1 MNMIALNTTTQLRQA
16 KRSTVKVKAP
26 MATKSNIDVKPA
38 ASAKHSDH
46 QSGTAKRLVST
57 KSLSREEWLQFR
69 KQGIGSS
76 DAAAACGIHP
86 YLSMLELWMIK
97 TGRMT
102 SNIDQSIEGYSP
114 LYWGNTL
121 EPMVAK
127 YYQEHTGNKV
137 RRVNAILQHPDPDN
151 HFMLAN
157 LDYAITGSD
166 EVQILECKTAGE
178 HGVKLWR
185 HGVPLYVT
193 CQVQHQ
199 LAVTGKSAAHICV
212 LLCGHEAKIYKVER
226 DERLIA
232 SITEHERLFWQYVET
247 DTPPTPD
254 HSESAARAL
263 KQLYP
268 KPEPSSKVNLTDDN
282 GANKLFDKLLSYRAS
297 IQEIEERHDQVKH
310 QLQTLIADNEI
321 AVFEKGAISWKRSK
335 DSTTLD
341 SKALL
346 KAKPELLK
354 QFSKTRQ
361 GSRRFVILNDNQAST
376 HSTINKTI
384 ESIQYTQ
391 TAHKAHL

>member
-1 MNMIALNTTTQLRQA
+1 MNMIALNNTTTQPRV
-16 KRSTVKVKAP
+16 KRVTVKSKASIKARHNSAELPTTKIEGKTVK
-26 MATKSNIDVKPA
+26 S
-38 ASAKHSDH
+38 SAI
-46 QSGTAKRLVST
+46 QSSTPKRLVNT
-57 KSLSREEWLQFR
+57 KSLSREEWLAVR

-97 TGRMT
+97 TGRME
-102 SNIDQSIEGYSP
+102 SSIDESLEGYSP

-137 RRVNAILQHPDPDN
+137 RRVNAILQHPDPDK

-157 LDYAITGSD
+157 LDYSVVGSD
-166 EVQILECKTAGE
+166 EIQILECKTAGE
-178 HGVKLWR
+178 HGAKLWK

-199 LAVTGKSAAHICV
+199 LAVTGKTAAHICV

-226 DERLIA
+226 DERLIE
-232 SITEHERLFWQYVET
+232 SIIEHERLFWQYVAT

-268 KPEPSSKVNLTDDN
+268 NPKPSSKVDLRDDD
-282 GANKLFDKLLSYRAS
+282 GANKLFEQLLSYRDYM
-297 IQEIEERHDQVKH
+297 QELEQRHDQVKH
-310 QLQTLIADNEI
+310 QLQTLIADNEV

-335 DSTTLD
+335 DSVGLD
-341 SKALL
+341 SKAVI
-346 KAKPELLK
+346 KAYPELLAK
-354 QFSKTRQ
+354 FSKTRQ
-361 GSRRFVILNDNQAST
+361 GSRRFVILN
-376 HSTINKTI
+376 
-384 ESIQYTQ
+384 E
-391 TAHKAHL
+391 

>member
-1 MNMIALNTTTQLRQA
+1 MNMIALNNTTTQPRV
-16 KRSTVKVKAP
+16 KRVTVKSKASIKARHNSAELPTTKIEGKTVK
-26 MATKSNIDVKPA
+26 S
-38 ASAKHSDH
+38 SAI
-46 QSGTAKRLVST
+46 QSSTPKRLVNT
-57 KSLSREEWLQFR
+57 KSLSREEWLAVR

-97 TGRMT
+97 TGRME
-102 SNIDQSIEGYSP
+102 SSIDESLEGYAP

-137 RRVNAILQHPDPDN
+137 RRVNAILQHPDPDK

-157 LDYAITGSD
+157 LDYSVVGSD
-166 EVQILECKTAGE
+166 KIQILECKTAGE
-178 HGVKLWR
+178 HGAKLWK

-199 LAVTGKSAAHICV
+199 LAVTGKTAAHICV

-226 DERLIA
+226 DERLIE
-232 SITEHERLFWQYVET
+232 SIIEHERLFWQYVAT
-247 DTPPTPD
+247 DTPPTPA

-268 KPEPSSKVNLTDDN
+268 NPKPSSKVDLRDDD
-282 GANKLFDKLLSYRAS
+282 GANKLFEQLLSYRDYM
-297 IQEIEERHDQVKH
+297 QELEQRHDQVKH
-310 QLQTLIADNEI
+310 QLQTLIADNEV

-335 DSTTLD
+335 DSVGLD
-341 SKALL
+341 SKAVI
-346 KAKPELLK
+346 KAYPELLAK
-354 QFSKTRQ
+354 FSKTRQ
-361 GSRRFVILNDNQAST
+361 GSRRFVILN
-376 HSTINKTI
+376 
-384 ESIQYTQ
+384 E
-391 TAHKAHL
+391 

>member
-1 MNMIALNTTTQLRQA
+1 MNTIALNHIAQLRQT
-16 KRSTVKVKAP
+16 KRANVKVKAP
-26 MATKSNIDVKPA
+26 ITTKANIDSETVKP
-38 ASAKHSDH
+38 STN
-46 QSGTAKRLVST
+46 QSTTAKRLVNT
-57 KSLSREEWLQFR
+57 KTLSHEDWLEVR

-97 TGRMT
+97 TGRLH
-102 SNIDQSIEGYSP
+102 SHLDDDIDGYSP

-127 YYQEHTGNKV
+127 YYQQHTGNKV

-166 EVQILECKTAGE
+166 DVQILECKTAGE
-178 HGVKLWR
+178 HGAKLWK

-199 LAVTGKSAAHICV
+199 LAVTGKTAAHICV
-212 LLCGHEAKIYKVER
+212 LLCGHEAKIFKVER
-226 DERLIA
+226 DEKLIA
-232 SITEHERLFWQYVET
+232 SIIEHERLFWQYVET

-263 KQLYP
+263 KLLYP
-268 KPEPSSKVNLTDDN
+268 TPEPSSKVDLTDDD
-282 GANKLFDKLLSYRAS
+282 GANKLFEQLLSYRDYM
-297 IQEIEERHDQVKH
+297 QELEQRHDQVKH

-335 DSTTLD
+335 DSISLD
-341 SKALL
+341 SKALT
-346 KAKPELLK
+346 KAHPEMLD
-354 QFSKTRQ
+354 QFSKTRP
-361 GSRRFVILNDNQAST
+361 GSRRFVILNDN
-376 HSTINKTI
+376 
-384 ESIQYTQ
+384 
-391 TAHKAHL
+391 

>member
-1 MNMIALNTTTQLRQA
+1 MNMIALNNTTTTQPRL
-16 KRSTVKVKAP
+16 KRATVKGKASRTAKP
-26 MATKSNIDVKPA
+26 ETKGKPA
-38 ASAKHSDH
+38 ELTLKQNEAIGRPNQANTST
-46 QSGTAKRLVST
+46 TAKRLINT
-57 KSLSREEWLQFR
+57 KSLSREDWLQFR

-86 YLSMLELWMIK
+86 YISMLELWMIK
-97 TGRMT
+97 TGRMS

-137 RRVNAILQHPDPDN
+137 RRVNAILQHPNPDK

-178 HGVKLWR
+178 HGAKLWKD
-185 HGVPLYVT
+185 GVPLYVT

-199 LAVTGKSAAHICV
+199 LAVTGKQAAHICV

-226 DERLIA
+226 DERLIQ
-232 SITEHERLFWQYVET
+232 SIMEHERLFWQYVQT

-268 KPEPSSKVNLTDDN
+268 NTKPSSKVDLTDDD
-282 GANKLFDKLLSYRAS
+282 GANKLFEQLLSYRDYM
-297 IQEIEERHDQVKH
+297 QELEQRHDQVKH
-310 QLQTLIADNEI
+310 QLQTLIADNEV

-335 DSTTLD
+335 DSISLD
-341 SKALL
+341 SKALI
-346 KAKPELLK
+346 KAHPELLAT
-354 QFSKTRQ
+354 FSKIRQ
-361 GSRRFVILNDNQAST
+361 GSRRFVVLNV
-376 HSTINKTI
+376 
-384 ESIQYTQ
+384 
-391 TAHKAHL
+391 

>member
-1 MNMIALNTTTQLRQA
+1 MKANTRH
-16 KRSTVKVKAP
+16 STPLVSKA
-26 MATKSNIDVKPA
+26 
-38 ASAKHSDH
+38 
-46 QSGTAKRLVST
+46 QSTNAKRLIST
-57 KSLSREEWLQFR
+57 KNLSREDWLAVR
-69 KQGIGSS
+69 RQGIGSS

-102 SNIDQSIEGYSP
+102 SNIDASSNNDIEGYSP

-137 RRVNAILQHPDPDN
+137 RRVNAVLQHPDK

-178 HGVKLWR
+178 HGAKLWK

-199 LAVTGKSAAHICV
+199 LAVTGKQAAHICV

-226 DERLIA
+226 DERLIE
-232 SITEHERLFWQYVET
+232 SITEHERLFWQYVDT

-263 KQLYP
+263 KLLYP
-268 KPEPSSKVNLTDDN
+268 TAKPSTKVDLREDA
-282 GANKLFDKLLSYRAS
+282 GANKLFEQLLSYRDCM
-297 IQEIEERHDQVKH
+297 QELEQRHDQVKH
-310 QLQTLIADNEI
+310 QLQTLIANNEV
-321 AVFEKGAISWKRSK
+321 AVFDKGAISWKRSK
-335 DSTTLD
+335 DSIGLD
-341 SKALL
+341 SKAVIKAHPDLL
-346 KAKPELLK
+346 T
-354 QFSKTRQ
+354 QFGKTKQ
-361 GSRRFVILNDNQAST
+361 GSRRFVILDD
-376 HSTINKTI
+376 
-384 ESIQYTQ
+384 
-391 TAHKAHL
+391 

>member
-1 MNMIALNTTTQLRQA
+1 MNMIALNNTTQPRL
-16 KRSTVKVKAP
+16 KRATVEGKSPINARYNSEDRPITKVEGKA
-26 MATKSNIDVKPA
+26 VKP
-38 ASAKHSDH
+38 STN
-46 QSGTAKRLVST
+46 QSTTPKRLVNI
-57 KSLSREEWLQFR
+57 KNLSREDWLQFR

-97 TGRMT
+97 TGRME
-102 SNIDQSIEGYSP
+102 SSIDQSIEGYSP

-137 RRVNAILQHPDPDN
+137 RRVNAILQHPDPDKA
-151 HFMLAN
+151 FMLAN

-178 HGVKLWR
+178 HGAKLWK

-199 LAVTGKSAAHICV
+199 LAVTGKTAAHICV

-226 DERLIA
+226 DERLIE
-232 SITEHERLFWQYVET
+232 SITRHERLFWQYVET

-268 KPEPSSKVNLTDDN
+268 NPKPSSKVDLTDDD
-282 GANKLFDKLLSYRAS
+282 GANKLFEQLLSYRDYM
-297 IQEIEERHDQVKH
+297 QELEQRHDQVKH
-310 QLQTLIADNEI
+310 QLQTLIADNEV

-335 DSTTLD
+335 DSIGLD
-341 SKALL
+341 SKAVI
-346 KAKPELLK
+346 KAHPELLS

-361 GSRRFVILNDNQAST
+361 GSRRFVVLND
-376 HSTINKTI
+376 
-384 ESIQYTQ
+384 
-391 TAHKAHL
+391 

>member
-1 MNMIALNTTTQLRQA
+1 METIALNTTTQSRRRT
-16 KRSTVKVKAP
+16 KRSTLKAKTTRLP
-26 MATKSNIDVKPA
+26 SNTK
-38 ASAKHSDH
+38 AKIEHSTPLVPST
-46 QSGTAKRLVST
+46 QSTAAKRLVST
-57 KSLSREEWLQFR
+57 KDLSREDWLAVR

-102 SNIDQSIEGYSP
+102 SNIDESIEGYSP

-137 RRVNAILQHPDPDN
+137 RRVNAVLQHPDPDKA
-151 HFMLAN
+151 FMLAN
-157 LDYAITGSD
+157 LDYAITGND

-178 HGVKLWR
+178 HGAKLWR
-185 HGVPLYVT
+185 DGVPLYVT

-199 LAVTGKSAAHICV
+199 LAVTGKTAAHICV

-226 DERLIA
+226 DERLIE

-268 KPEPSSKVNLTDDN
+268 TAKPSSKVDLRGDD
-282 GANKLFDKLLSYRAS
+282 GANRLFEQLLSYRAS
-297 IQEIEERHDQVKH
+297 IEDIEQRSDQVKH
-310 QLQTLIADNEI
+310 QLQTLIADNEV
-321 AVFEKGAISWKRSK
+321 AVFSKGAISWKRSK
-335 DSTTLD
+335 DSVGLD
-341 SKALL
+341 SKAVI
-346 KAKPELLK
+346 KAYPELLK
-354 QFSKTRQ
+354 QFSKTKQ
-361 GSRRFVILNDNQAST
+361 GSRRFVILN
-376 HSTINKTI
+376 
-384 ESIQYTQ
+384 E
-391 TAHKAHL
+391 

>member
-1 MNMIALNTTTQLRQA
+1 MNMIALNTHTQPRQA
-16 KRSTVKVKAP
+16 KRTTVKH
-26 MATKSNIDVKPA
+26 KPA
-38 ASAKHSDH
+38 VVKTKQMDSTDKPAQVSTST
-46 QSGTAKRLVST
+46 TAKRLVNT
-57 KSLSREEWLQFR
+57 KDLSREDWLQIR
-69 KQGIGSS
+69 RQGIGSS

-97 TGRMT
+97 TGRMSSDIDA
-102 SNIDQSIEGYSP
+102 SNNNGIEGYSP

-137 RRVNAILQHPDPDN
+137 RRVNAILQHPDPEK

-166 EVQILECKTAGE
+166 EVQVLECKTAGE
-178 HGVKLWR
+178 HGAKLWK

-199 LAVTGKSAAHICV
+199 LAVTGKQAAHICV

-232 SITEHERLFWQYVET
+232 SIMEHERLFWQYVET

-268 KPEPSSKVNLTDDN
+268 APKPSSKVDLTDED
-282 GANKLFDKLLSYRAS
+282 GANKLFEQLLSYRDYM
-297 IQEIEERHDQVKH
+297 QELEQRHDQVKH
-310 QLQTLIADNEI
+310 QLQSLIQDNEV
-321 AVFEKGAISWKRSK
+321 AVFSMGAISWKRSK
-335 DSTTLD
+335 DSVGLD
-341 SKALL
+341 SKAVI
-346 KAKPELLK
+346 KAHPELLAK
-354 QFSKTRQ
+354 FSKTRQ
-361 GSRRFVILNDNQAST
+361 GSRRFVVLND
-376 HSTINKTI
+376 
-384 ESIQYTQ
+384 
-391 TAHKAHL
+391 

>member
-1 MNMIALNTTTQLRQA
+1 MNMIALNNTTTQPRV
-16 KRSTVKVKAP
+16 KRVTVKSKASIKARHNSAELPTTKIEGKTVK
-26 MATKSNIDVKPA
+26 S
-38 ASAKHSDH
+38 SAI
-46 QSGTAKRLVST
+46 QSSTPKRLVNT
-57 KSLSREEWLQFR
+57 KSLSREEWLAVR

-97 TGRMT
+97 TGRME
-102 SNIDQSIEGYSP
+102 SSIDESLEGYSP

-137 RRVNAILQHPDPDN
+137 RRVNAILQHPDPDK

-157 LDYAITGSD
+157 LDYSVVGSD
-166 EVQILECKTAGE
+166 KIQILECKTAGE
-178 HGVKLWR
+178 HGAKLWK

-199 LAVTGKSAAHICV
+199 LAVTGKTAAHICV

-226 DERLIA
+226 DERLIE
-232 SITEHERLFWQYVET
+232 SIIEQERLFWQYVAT

-268 KPEPSSKVNLTDDN
+268 NPKPSSKVDLRDDD
-282 GANKLFDKLLSYRAS
+282 GANKLFEQLLSYRDYM
-297 IQEIEERHDQVKH
+297 QELEQRHDQVKH
-310 QLQTLIADNEI
+310 QLQTLIANNEV

-335 DSTTLD
+335 DSVGLD
-341 SKALL
+341 SKAVI
-346 KAKPELLK
+346 KAYPELLAK
-354 QFSKTRQ
+354 FSKTRQ
-361 GSRRFVILNDNQAST
+361 GSRRFVILN
-376 HSTINKTI
+376 
-384 ESIQYTQ
+384 E
-391 TAHKAHL
+391 

>member
-1 MNMIALNTTTQLRQA
+1 MNMIALNTHTQPRQA
-16 KRSTVKVKAP
+16 KRAIAKIK
-26 MATKSNIDVKPA
+26 
-38 ASAKHSDH
+38 AKHSIEDMPTLKV
-46 QSGTAKRLVST
+46 QNKTVKPSASQTTTAKRLVNT
-57 KSLSREEWLQFR
+57 KDLSREDWLQVR

-97 TGRMT
+97 TGRMSSDIDA
-102 SNIDQSIEGYSP
+102 SNNNGIEGYSP

-137 RRVNAILQHPDPDN
+137 RRVNAILQHPDPDKA
-151 HFMLAN
+151 FMLAN

-178 HGVKLWR
+178 HGAKLWK

-199 LAVTGKSAAHICV
+199 LAVTGKQAAHICV

-232 SITEHERLFWQYVET
+232 SIMEHERLFWQYVET
-247 DTPPTPD
+247 DTPPIPD

-268 KPEPSSKVNLTDDN
+268 KPEPNSKIDFKDDA
-282 GANKLFDKLLSYRAS
+282 GANKLFEQLLSYRDYM
-297 IQEIEERHDQVKH
+297 QELEQRHDQVKH
-310 QLQTLIADNEI
+310 QLQSLIQDNEV

-335 DSTTLD
+335 DSIGLD
-341 SKALL
+341 SKAVI
-346 KAKPELLK
+346 KAHPELLAK
-354 QFSKTRQ
+354 FSKTRQ
-361 GSRRFVILNDNQAST
+361 GSRRFVVLND
-376 HSTINKTI
+376 
-384 ESIQYTQ
+384 
-391 TAHKAHL
+391 

>member
-1 MNMIALNTTTQLRQA
+1 MNMIALNNTTTQPRV
-16 KRSTVKVKAP
+16 KRVTVKSKASIKARHNSAELPTTKIEGKTVK
-26 MATKSNIDVKPA
+26 S
-38 ASAKHSDH
+38 SAI
-46 QSGTAKRLVST
+46 QSSTPKRLVNT
-57 KSLSREEWLQFR
+57 KSLSREEWLAVR

-97 TGRMT
+97 TGRME
-102 SNIDQSIEGYSP
+102 SSIDESLEGYSP

-137 RRVNAILQHPDPDN
+137 RRVNAILQHPDPDK

-157 LDYAITGSD
+157 LDYSVVGPDKI
-166 EVQILECKTAGE
+166 QILECKTAGE
-178 HGVKLWR
+178 HGAKLWK

-199 LAVTGKSAAHICV
+199 LAVTGKTAAHICV

-226 DERLIA
+226 DERLIE
-232 SITEHERLFWQYVET
+232 SIIEHERLFWQYVAT
-247 DTPPTPD
+247 DTPPTPA

-268 KPEPSSKVNLTDDN
+268 NPKPSSKVDLRDDD
-282 GANKLFDKLLSYRAS
+282 GANKLFEQLLSYRDYM
-297 IQEIEERHDQVKH
+297 QELEQRHDQVKH
-310 QLQTLIADNEI
+310 QLQTLIADNEV

-335 DSTTLD
+335 DSVGLD
-341 SKALL
+341 SKAVI
-346 KAKPELLK
+346 KAYPELLAK
-354 QFSKTRQ
+354 FSKTRQ
-361 GSRRFVILNDNQAST
+361 GSRRFVILN
-376 HSTINKTI
+376 
-384 ESIQYTQ
+384 E
-391 TAHKAHL
+391 

>member
-1 MNMIALNTTTQLRQA
+1 MNIIALHNTNRTEPRQA
-16 KRSTVKVKAP
+16 KRATVKLKPSVVK
-26 MATKSNIDVKPA
+26 TKQNDSFDKPA
-38 ASAKHSDH
+38 
-46 QSGTAKRLVST
+46 QSNTSTTAKRLINT
-57 KSLSREEWLQFR
+57 KDLSREEWLAVR

-97 TGRMT
+97 TGRM
-102 SNIDQSIEGYSP
+102 SSDIDESIEGYSP

-137 RRVNAILQHPDPDN
+137 RRVNAILQHPDPDKA
-151 HFMLAN
+151 FMLAN

-178 HGVKLWR
+178 HGAKLWK

-232 SITEHERLFWQYVET
+232 SLIEHERLFWQYVET

-254 HSESAARAL
+254 HSESAAKAL
-263 KQLYP
+263 KLLYP
-268 KPEPSSKVNLTDDN
+268 SPKPSSKVDLTDDD
-282 GANKLFDKLLSYRAS
+282 GANKLFEQLLSYRDYM
-297 IQEIEERHDQVKH
+297 QELQERHDKVKH
-310 QLQTLIADNEI
+310 QLQSLIKDNEV
-321 AVFEKGAISWKRSK
+321 AVFDKGTISWKRSK
-335 DSTTLD
+335 DSVSLD
-341 SKALL
+341 SKAVI
-346 KAKPELLK
+346 KAHPELLE

-361 GSRRFVILNDNQAST
+361 GSRRFVILND
-376 HSTINKTI
+376 
-384 ESIQYTQ
+384 
-391 TAHKAHL
+391 

>member
-1 MNMIALNTTTQLRQA
+1 MNTIALNHIAQLRQT
-16 KRSTVKVKAP
+16 KRATVKVEAP
-26 MATKSNIDVKPA
+26 ITPT
-38 ASAKHSDH
+38 
-46 QSGTAKRLVST
+46 QSTTAKRLVNT
-57 KSLSREEWLQFR
+57 KNLSHEKWLEVR

-97 TGRMT
+97 TGRLH
-102 SNIDQSIEGYSP
+102 SHLDDDIDGYSP

-127 YYQEHTGNKV
+127 YYQQHTGNKV

-157 LDYAITGSD
+157 LDYAIMGSD

-178 HGVKLWR
+178 HGAKLWK

-199 LAVTGKSAAHICV
+199 LAVTGKTAAHICV
-212 LLCGHEAKIYKVER
+212 LLCGHEAKIFKVER
-226 DERLIA
+226 DERLIE
-232 SITEHERLFWQYVET
+232 SITRHERLFWQYVET

-254 HSESAARAL
+254 HSESASRAL

-268 KPEPSSKVNLTDDN
+268 TAKPSSKVDLREDE
-282 GANKLFDKLLSYRAS
+282 GANKLFEQLLSYRDYM
-297 IQEIEERHDQVKH
+297 QELEQRHDQVKH
-310 QLQTLIADNEI
+310 QLQTLIADNEV

-335 DSTTLD
+335 DSISLD
-341 SKALL
+341 SKALT
-346 KAKPELLK
+346 KAHPELLE
-354 QFSKTRQ
+354 QFSKTSQ
-361 GSRRFVILNDNQAST
+361 GSRRFVILSD
-376 HSTINKTI
+376 
-384 ESIQYTQ
+384 
-391 TAHKAHL
+391 

>member
-1 MNMIALNTTTQLRQA
+1 MNMIALNTTTQPRL
-16 KRSTVKVKAP
+16 KRATVKNKVPLNARHNSEELPKP
-26 MATKSNIDVKPA
+26 KIDNKTIKP
-38 ASAKHSDH
+38 SAN
-46 QSGTAKRLVST
+46 QSSTPKRLVDT
-57 KSLSREEWLQFR
+57 KNLSREDWLQFR

-97 TGRMT
+97 TGRME
-102 SNIDQSIEGYSP
+102 SNIDESIEGYSP

-157 LDYAITGSD
+157 LDYAITGCT
-166 EVQILECKTAGE
+166 EAQILECKTAGE
-178 HGVKLWR
+178 HGAKLWK

-199 LAVTGKSAAHICV
+199 LAVTGKQAAHICV

-232 SITEHERLFWQYVET
+232 SIIEHERLFWQYVET
-247 DTPPTPD
+247 DTSPTPD

-263 KQLYP
+263 KLLYP
-268 KPEPSSKVNLTDDN
+268 NPEPSSKVDLTDDD
-282 GANKLFDKLLSYRAS
+282 GANKLFEQLLSYRDYM
-297 IQEIEERHDQVKH
+297 QELEQRHDQVKH
-310 QLQTLIADNEI
+310 QLQSLIQDNEI
-321 AVFEKGAISWKRSK
+321 AVFSMGAISWKRSK
-335 DSTTLD
+335 DSISLD
-341 SKALL
+341 SKAVI
-346 KAKPELLK
+346 KAHPELLS

-361 GSRRFVILNDNQAST
+361 GSRRFVILNDN
-376 HSTINKTI
+376 
-384 ESIQYTQ
+384 
-391 TAHKAHL
+391 

>member
-1 MNMIALNTTTQLRQA
+1 MPTL
-16 KRSTVKVKAP
+16 KVESKTVKP
-26 MATKSNIDVKPA
+26 
-38 ASAKHSDH
+38 SAH
-46 QSGTAKRLVST
+46 QSTTAKRLVST
-57 KSLSREEWLQFR
+57 KSLSREDWLQFR
-69 KQGIGSS
+69 RQGIGSS

-97 TGRMT
+97 TGRME
-102 SNIDQSIEGYSP
+102 SSIDESVEGYSP

-121 EPMVAK
+121 EAMVAK

-151 HFMLAN
+151 YFMLAN

-178 HGVKLWR
+178 HGAKLWK

-199 LAVTGKSAAHICV
+199 LAVTGKQAAHICV

-226 DERLIA
+226 DERLIQ
-232 SITEHERLFWQYVET
+232 SIMEHERLFWQYVET

-268 KPEPSSKVNLTDDN
+268 APQPSSKVDLRDDD
-282 GANKLFDKLLSYRAS
+282 GANKLFEQLLSYRDYM
-297 IQEIEERHDQVKH
+297 QELEQRHNQVKH
-310 QLQTLIADNEI
+310 QLQTLIADNEV

-335 DSTTLD
+335 DSVGLD
-341 SKALL
+341 SKAVI
-346 KAKPELLK
+346 KAHPELLAK
-354 QFSKTRQ
+354 FSKTKQ
-361 GSRRFVILNDNQAST
+361 GSRRFVILND
-376 HSTINKTI
+376 
-384 ESIQYTQ
+384 
-391 TAHKAHL
+391 

>member
-1 MNMIALNTTTQLRQA
+1 MNMIALNNTNTTQPRL
-16 KRSTVKVKAP
+16 KRATVKGKASRTAKP
-26 MATKSNIDVKPA
+26 ETKGKPA
-38 ASAKHSDH
+38 ELTLKQNEAVGRPNQANTST
-46 QSGTAKRLVST
+46 TAKRLINT
-57 KSLSREEWLQFR
+57 KSLSREDWLQFR

-97 TGRMT
+97 TGRMI
-102 SNIDQSIEGYSP
+102 SDIDESLEGYSP

-137 RRVNAILQHPDPDN
+137 RRVNAILQHPDPDKA
-151 HFMLAN
+151 FMLAN

-178 HGVKLWR
+178 HGAKLWK

-199 LAVTGKSAAHICV
+199 LAVTGKQAAHICV

-226 DERLIA
+226 DERLID
-232 SITEHERLFWQYVET
+232 SIIEHERLFWQYVET

-268 KPEPSSKVNLTDDN
+268 TPKPSSKVDLTDDD
-282 GANKLFDKLLSYRAS
+282 GANKLFEQLLSYRDYM
-297 IQEIEERHDQVKH
+297 QELEQRHDQVKH
-310 QLQTLIADNEI
+310 QLQTLIQDNEVAI
-321 AVFEKGAISWKRSK
+321 FNQGAISWKRSK
-335 DSTTLD
+335 DSIGID
-341 SKALL
+341 SKAVI
-346 KAKPELLK
+346 KSHPELLAK
-354 QFSKTRQ
+354 FSKTKQ
-361 GSRRFVILNDNQAST
+361 GSRRFVVLTD
-376 HSTINKTI
+376 
-384 ESIQYTQ
+384 
-391 TAHKAHL
+391 

>member
-1 MNMIALNTTTQLRQA
+1 MNMIALNSTTQPRQT
-16 KRSTVKVKAP
+16 KRATVRLKPSVVK
-26 MATKSNIDVKPA
+26 TKQNDTADKPA
-38 ASAKHSDH
+38 
-46 QSGTAKRLVST
+46 QSNTSKTAKRLINT
-57 KSLSREEWLQFR
+57 KDLSREDWLQVR

-97 TGRMT
+97 TGRM
-102 SNIDQSIEGYSP
+102 SSDIDESIEGYSP

-137 RRVNAILQHPDPDN
+137 RRVNAILQHPEQP
-151 HFMLAN
+151 FMLAN
-157 LDYAITGSD
+157 LDYAITGSG

-178 HGVKLWR
+178 HGAKLWK

-199 LAVTGKSAAHICV
+199 LAVTGKTAAHICV

-226 DERLIA
+226 DERLIE
-232 SITEHERLFWQYVET
+232 SIMEHERLFWQYVQT

-268 KPEPSSKVNLTDDN
+268 TPKPSSKVDLRDDD
-282 GANKLFDKLLSYRAS
+282 GANKLFEQLLSYRDYM
-297 IQEIEERHDQVKH
+297 QELEQRHDQVKH
-310 QLQTLIADNEI
+310 QLQTLIAANEV
-321 AVFEKGAISWKRSK
+321 AVFEKGTISWKRSK
-335 DSTTLD
+335 DSIGLD
-341 SKALL
+341 SKAVI
-346 KAKPELLK
+346 KAHPELLAK
-354 QFSKTRQ
+354 FSKTKQ
-361 GSRRFVILNDNQAST
+361 GSRRFVILND
-376 HSTINKTI
+376 
-384 ESIQYTQ
+384 
-391 TAHKAHL
+391 

>member
-1 MNMIALNTTTQLRQA
+1 MNMIALNTTTQPRV
-16 KRSTVKVKAP
+16 KRATVKGKVPLKARNNSAEMPKPKAENKTVK
-26 MATKSNIDVKPA
+26 SSVN
-38 ASAKHSDH
+38 
-46 QSGTAKRLVST
+46 QSSTAKRLVNT
-57 KSLSREEWLQFR
+57 KSLSREEWLAVR

-97 TGRMT
+97 TERME
-102 SNIDQSIEGYSP
+102 SSIDQSIEGYSP

-137 RRVNAILQHPDPDN
+137 RRVNAILQHPDPDKA
-151 HFMLAN
+151 FMLAN

-178 HGVKLWR
+178 HGAKLWK

-199 LAVTGKSAAHICV
+199 LAVTGKTAAHICV

-226 DERLIA
+226 DERLIE
-232 SITEHERLFWQYVET
+232 SIIEHERLFWQYVET

-268 KPEPSSKVNLTDDN
+268 NPEPSSKVDLTDDD
-282 GANKLFDKLLSYRAS
+282 GANKLFEQLLSYRDYM
-297 IQEIEERHDQVKH
+297 QELEQRHDQAKH
-310 QLQTLIADNEI
+310 QLQTLIADHEVAI
-321 AVFEKGAISWKRSK
+321 FEKGAISWKRSK
-335 DSTTLD
+335 DSVSLD
-341 SKALL
+341 SKAVI
-346 KAKPELLK
+346 KAHPELLAK
-354 QFSKTRQ
+354 FGKTRQ
-361 GSRRFVILNDNQAST
+361 GSRRFVVLND
-376 HSTINKTI
+376 
-384 ESIQYTQ
+384 
-391 TAHKAHL
+391 

>member
-1 MNMIALNTTTQLRQA
+1 MNMIALNNTNTTQPRL
-16 KRSTVKVKAP
+16 KRATVKGKASRTAKP
-26 MATKSNIDVKPA
+26 ETKGKPA
-38 ASAKHSDH
+38 ELTLKQNEAVGRPTLANTS
-46 QSGTAKRLVST
+46 TTPKRLINT
-57 KSLSREEWLQFR
+57 KSLSREEWLAVR

-97 TGRMT
+97 TGRME
-102 SNIDQSIEGYSP
+102 SSIDQSIEGYSP

-157 LDYAITGSD
+157 LDYAITGCT
-166 EVQILECKTAGE
+166 EAQILECKTTGE
-178 HGVKLWR
+178 HGAKLWK

-199 LAVTGKSAAHICV
+199 LAVTGKQAAHICV

-226 DERLIA
+226 DEKLIA
-232 SITEHERLFWQYVET
+232 SIIEQERLFWQYVAT
-247 DTPPTPD
+247 DTPPPPD

-268 KPEPSSKVNLTDDN
+268 NTKLSSKVDLTDDD
-282 GANKLFDKLLSYRAS
+282 GANKLFEQLLSYRDYL
-297 IQEIEERHDQVKH
+297 QELEQRHDQVKH
-310 QLQTLIADNEI
+310 QLQTLIADHEVAI
-321 AVFEKGAISWKRSK
+321 FEKGAISWKRSK
-335 DSTTLD
+335 DSVSLD
-341 SKALL
+341 SKAVI
-346 KAKPELLK
+346 KAHPELLAK
-354 QFSKTRQ
+354 FSKTRQ
-361 GSRRFVILNDNQAST
+361 GSRRFVILND
-376 HSTINKTI
+376 
-384 ESIQYTQ
+384 
-391 TAHKAHL
+391 

>member
-1 MNMIALNTTTQLRQA
+1 MNMIALNNTTQPRQA
-16 KRSTVKVKAP
+16 KRATVKFKPSVVK
-26 MATKSNIDVKPA
+26 TKQSVTADKPNQSNT
-38 ASAKHSDH
+38 ST
-46 QSGTAKRLVST
+46 TAKRLINT
-57 KSLSREEWLQFR
+57 KSLSREDWLQFR

-76 DAAAACGIHP
+76 DAAASCGIHP

-97 TGRMT
+97 TGRMS
-102 SNIDQSIEGYSP
+102 SNINESLDGYSP

-137 RRVNAILQHPDPDN
+137 RRVNAILQHPDPDK

-157 LDYAITGSD
+157 LDYSVVGSD
-166 EVQILECKTAGE
+166 KIQILECKTAGE
-178 HGVKLWR
+178 HGAKLWK

-199 LAVTGKSAAHICV
+199 LAVTGKTAAHICV

-226 DERLIA
+226 DERLIE
-232 SITEHERLFWQYVET
+232 SIIEQERLFWQYVAT

-268 KPEPSSKVNLTDDN
+268 NPKPSSKVDLRDDD
-282 GANKLFDKLLSYRAS
+282 GANKLFEQLLSYRDYM
-297 IQEIEERHDQVKH
+297 QELEQRHDQVKH
-310 QLQTLIADNEI
+310 QLQTLIADNEV

-335 DSTTLD
+335 DSVGLD
-341 SKALL
+341 SKAVI
-346 KAKPELLK
+346 KAYPELLAK
-354 QFSKTRQ
+354 FSKTRQ
-361 GSRRFVILNDNQAST
+361 GSRRFVILN
-376 HSTINKTI
+376 
-384 ESIQYTQ
+384 E
-391 TAHKAHL
+391 